1 MSLSRRNI
9 EVVKCRSLCLQTFNE
24 ITHKLWRF
32 YHNETVINSSLQL
45 HIYDAIT
52 TSFLLVLSY
61 LFFFPFDLATRNQI
75 SKNLFINDLHTS
87 CFDLPTRTTQDHPL
101 SLGQSTSI
109 SILLV
114 RRTNSCDCI
123 RSWLASWIIIKSSSS
138 VQSLGCRYSAL

>member
-1 MSLSRRNI
+1 MFTNIQRNNTQI
-9 EVVKCRSLCLQTFNE
+9 VTFLPQRNSHKF
-24 ITHKLWRF
+24 ISTVTHLWCNNHKF
-32 YHNETVINSSLQL
+32 LV
-45 HIYDAIT
+45 
-52 TSFLLVLSY
+52 SFIIS
-61 LFFFPFDLATRNQI
+61 FFFPFDLATRNQI

-87 CFDLPTRTTQDHPL
+87 CFYLPTRTTQDHPL

-114 RRTNSCDCI
+114 RRTNYCGCI

>member
-87 CFDLPTRTTQDHPL
+87 CFYLPTRTTQDHPL

-114 RRTNSCDCI
+114 RRTNYCDCI